1 MRIALPL
8 FLAALLSTAPPL
20 HAGVLTF
27 DSVFDQTYGDVAG
40 RLDVSYQGQ
49 SPGVAPGALSWWDV
63 GYDELRGV
71 AWFNRIDVGTVARIE
86 LRVLDGQEA
95 TLHGFRLGSWDGTG
109 LGRRESIDV
118 YRLEDTGAAAYH
130 ADALIG
136 AGNLSTLFE
145 PGLRSTRGFLIEWSN
160 PWWTAIDDIRFDLAA
175 AAGVPVAG
183 SLSLTLAALAAMA
196 VRRGRPGR
204 AAGTR

>member
-1 MRIALPL
+1 MRIAFPL
-8 FLAALLSTAPPL
+8 FLSALLGAPPPL
-20 HAGVLTF
+20 QASVLTF
-27 DSVFDQTYGDVAG
+27 DTVFDQTYGDVAG

-49 SPGVAPGALSWWDV
+49 SPGLAPGALSWWDA

-71 AWFNRIDVGTVARIE
+71 AWYGRIDDGSVARIE

-109 LGRRESIDV
+109 LGRMESISV
-118 YRLEDTGAAAYH
+118 YRLEDSVAAFH

-175 AAGVPVAG
+175 ATGVPVAG
-183 SLSLTLAALAAMA
+183 SLSLVLGALAVMTPLAPMA
-196 VRRGRPGR
+196 ARRRR
-204 AAGTR
+204 AG